1 MGQFRFEHPAELA
14 GGTAHYIDLRVEDWE
29 LQSRELRHYEEKKWH
44 DAIHLK
50 KVLPASQFATIPS
63 FYGRVPDGPYV
74 YHRKGDIGILMVSPS
89 KPADKDAINLDE
101 LPLKKHWWD
110 YAEVVSAGSEDLEF
124 TDAGNVRLKT
134 PGRGRAA
141 VDRYGKPVEV

>member
-1 MGQFRFEHPAELA
+1 MRWGSSGSSTQQSLLVAQHITLICESRTGNFNQENYVTMKKRNGMMPFTSRRFFLPHSLLLFLRSTAVCQMGRMS
-14 GGTAHYIDLRVEDWE
+14 T
-29 LQSRELRHYEEKKWH
+29 
-44 DAIHLK
+44 
-50 KVLPASQFATIPS
+50 
-63 FYGRVPDGPYV
+63 
-74 YHRKGDIGILMVSPS
+74 IGILMVSPS